1 METGLQ
7 GRGLAFA
14 QTGAACPGRPAPE
27 ATTSA
32 PGTRQPQPAHTLT
45 TSPELLRRRHEQL
58 AAAQNLTRQLSSAA
72 SVAEARELFAAHGER
87 FNGIHWSALLTQLA
101 RLDAGAVA
109 PAHPRGL
116 QAAAALTSTSCSY
129 SRSELRELV
138 SQQLLPRL
146 GLSLMGLAPRQLAA
160 LSGYLAAAARLGYR
174 PPASA
179 MAAILGRCA
188 ALMRHELGAE
198 AEAAVVAERA
208 ARSRRD
214 EESFGPRELS
224 GVLWALATL
233 GFNPGA
239 AWLGLADRLL
249 LRLAGGEEERGE
261 GKCREAGGAASSMT
275 AAAQAQL
282 APEMQVQQHQQQQ
295 QVVLIEKDE
304 NASALPRH
312 DPQSATSTT
321 PPSQPAADP
330 SDWWGEHFAY
340 AGGAACLPTAASSVV
355 EPPKAQSPQLRGRTL
370 QPPWVLLDTRQAATC
385 AWALAK
391 LSHTPPPAVMSA
403 LLCHTCGGSGGK
415 RSSTSSL
422 VSGSDSARGTV
433 GSAGRS
439 AGTGGLALRAARA
452 QDLSMLVFALGALRY
467 RPEQSQQAVALLA
480 AMAARMH
487 TASDQDLVVW
497 VAALSRLRLAVPAA
511 WAEAMVRQTAPRLD
525 SLPPLALVNWVAAMA
540 ELQTAAV
547 AAPVLEAMAADQ
559 GQQGELTDPKQAT
572 VSAPSHSPYS
582 NRAVDGVVVRPAA
595 ALLRPVLLAR
605 LARLSTAR
613 LPDLDLEATC
623 RLAWAAARL
632 RVRPGARGLGL
643 VGDGGWVDTL
653 VSSSM
658 DKLERRLQMAQPYE
672 QAQQQPQVQAQQGRG
687 QGPRPAGSQGT
698 RGGQTAGSE
707 RTIVSPAVPVV
718 GAEWLLKLVWAV
730 AALLRRHRA
739 GLHRS
744 ALRQP
749 LLAHLWNQ
757 RLRMRQQLRL
767 AGVPLASLSNTQLLR
782 LVNGM
787 AALYESGR
795 TEGSFGSVS
804 NSSGSGSRGAADDG
818 VASSRA
824 TAVSR
829 PPPAAMPPQRQRRMA
844 AALHEYCRQRVE
856 ATCGGDDACDVTTAG
871 LLRVTSAWQVDGT
884 HEVAV
889 EQEAGVR
896 KRAG

>member
-1 METGLQ
+1 MRPSWPSAAGSGAQVHWTTPWSFGIRSPALCVNAASRIASSGAGADTRSRTDSGTTAQAQ
-7 GRGLAFA
+7 GQRIERRGP
-14 QTGAACPGRPAPE
+14 AALLDSLPTQAPE

-129 SRSELRELV
+129 SVSDIIASQPATRVRLQAHHPDGHLPAPAAPPAAPRLAGSHRPLTPRQRSELRELV

-160 LSGYLAAAARLGYR
+160 VLAALAELALPPPAFWMDEWLQHFGRRLEAATPVATPSAAVGGSVEAEARSGGGAGSEGVAAAAVSRPRSQLQPQRPNTCDIAQAMWALARLRGMQSDSGAAAAELSQGVEAADPPDASTASLFASSTTSATGRASSPLPDTSSSSSSSSDNSNNNSGSGGGAGGGGPSLVWLDSAAAAFAAAASAAAPRELSGYLAAAARLGYR

-487 TASDQDLVVW
+487 TASDQVGGRVEGSDSSRCSYVW
-497 VAALSRLRLAVPAA
+497 LCYCDGDRLAA
-511 WAEAMVRQTAPRLD
+511 RQWWLC
-525 SLPPLALVNWVAAMA
+525 
-540 ELQTAAV
+540 
-547 AAPVLEAMAADQ
+547 
-559 GQQGELTDPKQAT
+559 
-572 VSAPSHSPYS
+572 
-582 NRAVDGVVVRPAA
+582 
-595 ALLRPVLLAR
+595 
-605 LARLSTAR
+605 
-613 LPDLDLEATC
+613 C
-623 RLAWAAARL
+623 R
-632 RVRPGARGLGL
+632 
-643 VGDGGWVDTL
+643 
-653 VSSSM
+653 
-658 DKLERRLQMAQPYE
+658 
-672 QAQQQPQVQAQQGRG
+672 
-687 QGPRPAGSQGT
+687 
-698 RGGQTAGSE
+698 
-707 RTIVSPAVPVV
+707 
-718 GAEWLLKLVWAV
+718 
-730 AALLRRHRA
+730 
-739 GLHRS
+739 
-744 ALRQP
+744 
-749 LLAHLWNQ
+749 
-757 RLRMRQQLRL
+757 
-767 AGVPLASLSNTQLLR
+767 
-782 LVNGM
+782 
-787 AALYESGR
+787 
-795 TEGSFGSVS
+795 
-804 NSSGSGSRGAADDG
+804 
-818 VASSRA
+818 
-824 TAVSR
+824 
-829 PPPAAMPPQRQRRMA
+829 
-844 AALHEYCRQRVE
+844 
-856 ATCGGDDACDVTTAG
+856 
-871 LLRVTSAWQVDGT
+871 
-884 HEVAV
+884 
-889 EQEAGVR
+889 
-896 KRAG
+896 